1 MLFVAGLCARLFGAQ
16 RQAGVAL
23 VGAAVVH
30 CQRTICLAYQAATC
44 AASGRQSGMVGAG
57 VQLAQVGPAHQS
69 AHGGLAVGCGVDIGI
84 VVRVAQLADHAARY
98 LSQQAAGVD
107 ELAVVCGAEAAIVG
121 TVAEA
126 DHSLCIAH

>member
-30 CQRTICLAYQAATC
+30 CQRTVCLAYQAAAL
-44 AASGRQSGMVGAG
+44 AASGRQCGMVDAG
-57 VQLAQVGPAHQS
+57 VQLAVVCSAHQS
-69 AHGGLAVGCGVDIGI
+69 AHFGIAVGGREDVSV
-84 VVRVAQLADHAARY
+84 VVRIAQLADHAARY

-107 ELAVVCGAEAAIVG
+107 DLAVVCGAEAAIVG